1 MALRLLLIFIVNVFV
16 FISQTK
22 AYTTPPKESLPLGTQ
37 VNWEELVIENQSPIA
52 KQFVKSAHTIYERL
66 LYGGIPYPT
75 KKINYNWEN
84 GYNASYDKFVYM
96 RKYGV
101 DCTRLLRYLFLNM
114 LHLPYNSHYSHDPI
128 ISHTFSDT
136 NSVNNKQLKNFV
148 RLHKTEKGFK
158 PQTGDIL
165 SFPGHTIAV
174 LDPKNCIAIQSSI
187 WLCKKIENGYCVDA
201 EYGKSAGVSI
211 YRLASDRFCKNGIW
225 KGMDN
230 ADLNFTTAWRHRAFD
245 TWISEMPE
253 SAHHNSKI
261 TLIGK
266 NLSGKY
272 IYFTGSH
279 HPIRTKLI
287 KNKIKKNPLGL
298 QTVSVTVPKDAN
310 TGKIKIYWGVGKP
323 KLENTVESSEKL
335 TIIDNRGSVASL

>member
-1 MALRLLLIFIVNVFV
+1 MAHRFILIFISHA
-16 FISQTK
+16 FIFPLESY
-22 AYTTPPKESLPLGTQ
+22 AAPPKETLPLETR
-37 VNWEELVIENQSPIA
+37 VNWEQLIHENQSQAA
-52 KQFVKSAHTIYERL
+52 KQFVKSSHTIYERL
-66 LYGGIPYPT
+66 LYGGIPYPSN
-75 KKINYNWEN
+75 KITNNWEA
-84 GYNASYDKFVYM
+84 GYNSSYDKFVYM

-114 LHLPYNSHYSHDPI
+114 LHLPYNSLFPQEPI
-128 ISHTFSDT
+128 ISNTFTYT
-136 NSVNNKQLKNFV
+136 NPESYRQLNNFV
-148 RLHKTEKGFK
+148 PIPKTPKGFK

-187 WLCKKIENGYCVDA
+187 WLCKKTVNGFCVDS

-211 YRLASDRFCKNGIW
+211 YHLASDRFCKDGIW

-230 ADLNFTTAWRHRAFD
+230 TKLNFTTGWRHRAFD
-245 TWISEMPE
+245 TWITEMPK
-253 SAHHNSKI
+253 STYHNARI

-266 NLSGKY
+266 NLAGKY
-272 IYFTGSH
+272 IYFTGSR

-287 KNKIKKNPLGL
+287 KNKNKKNQPGL
-298 QTVSVTVPKDAN
+298 QAVSITVPKDAKS
-310 TGKIKIYWGVGKP
+310 GKLKIYWGIGKP

-335 TIIDNRGSVASL
+335 TLTDKRGNVANL